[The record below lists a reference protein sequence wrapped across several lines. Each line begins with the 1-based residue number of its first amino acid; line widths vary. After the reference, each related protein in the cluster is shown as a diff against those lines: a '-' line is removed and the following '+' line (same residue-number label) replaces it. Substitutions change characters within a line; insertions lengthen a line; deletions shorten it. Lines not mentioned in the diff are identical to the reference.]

1 MTPSDL
7 TSPFCSATATAIV
20 SAWTSKPT
28 NFTLFIDRLLSLVA
42 LYCRS
47 SDSQHNPR
55 LRIGAGHSIVTKS
68 SPRLNSNGGTMCV
81 KVFLADDAD
90 VMRKAIRSML
100 SNREDI
106 SVVGEASDFYETIRK
121 TAELHPDLIIL
132 DVNMPDRNRIA
143 PSDVRS
149 LLNGAKVLAITLGAD
164 DVADELLDSVGAVKV
179 LDKMDL
185 ADQLIP
191 VILELAPVGTTQPN

>member
-1 MTPSDL
+1 
-7 TSPFCSATATAIV
+7 
-20 SAWTSKPT
+20 
-28 NFTLFIDRLLSLVA
+28 
-42 LYCRS
+42 
-47 SDSQHNPR
+47 
-55 LRIGAGHSIVTKS
+55 
-68 SPRLNSNGGTMCV
+68 MCV
-81 KVFLADDAD
+81 KVFLADDAA
-90 VMRKAIRSML
+90 VMRKAIRSLL

-143 PSDVRS
+143 PTEVKS
-149 LLNGAKVLAITLGAD
+149 LLNGAKVLAITFGVD
-164 DVADELLDSVGAVKV
+164 DRADELKNGVGAVKL

-191 VILELAPVGTTQPN
+191 AILELAPAGTTQPN

>member
-1 MTPSDL
+1 
-7 TSPFCSATATAIV
+7 
-20 SAWTSKPT
+20 
-28 NFTLFIDRLLSLVA
+28 
-42 LYCRS
+42 
-47 SDSQHNPR
+47 
-55 LRIGAGHSIVTKS
+55 
-68 SPRLNSNGGTMCV
+68 MCV
-81 KVFLADDAD
+81 NVFVADDAT
-90 VMRKAIRSML
+90 VMRKAIRSLL

-106 SVVGEASDFYETIRK
+106 AVVGEASDFYETIRK

-191 VILELAPVGTTQPN
+191 TILELAPAA